1 MNRRESLAVIAA
13 GALISSLAGCQSD
26 DPEPIPSKDTAPVT
40 LRLATYDE
48 QTATG
53 GILIDHFVQTVHELD
68 PTVTVEP
75 VFQAAPDE
83 QSTIELIQA
92 GDAELGLVAT
102 RAWDLVGVDS
112 MRAIN
117 TPFLIDSTELLD
129 EVVAGDQAAVM
140 MKGLS
145 AAGMTGLAML
155 PESLRHPFGTE
166 AAPLGADDY
175 EGATIRSPHSTTT
188 WDVLGA
194 LGADPMFEDAGYT
207 IAESQYD
214 QAPGPEGAGNVTL
227 FAKADVIVISD
238 SGRPKVS
245 DSQLDALTEAAET
258 TRDWAIGTFAD
269 DAAAAAGFCD
279 NGGTIVAASPAEIAS
294 LESAVATVVADL
306 KKDDATA
313 GVIAAIEEL
322 KAGIT
327 VPAAVTACPEAQA
340 PSQASALDGTY
351 RWEVTKQALID
362 AGVDIPEALDD
373 VPGIHTAIM
382 ADGGMSITHEFTE
395 GPKKGD
401 RDEWHATYE
410 FDGVTFT
417 IHWSQSE
424 TNCTSAKVKILDDGD
439 LEFSDIVECAEDEFG
454 LILDQVGMRRW
465 DKIK

>member
-1 MNRRESLAVIAA
+1 MNRQHSLAIISA
-13 GALISSLAGCQSD
+13 GALICLAGCGSD
-26 DPEPIPSKDTAPVT
+26 DPEPAKSKETSPVT

-48 QTATG
+48 QSATG
-53 GILIDHFVQTVHELD
+53 GILIDHFAQTVHDLD
-68 PTVTVEP
+68 PTITIEP
-75 VFQAAPDE
+75 MFQAAEDE
-83 QSTIELIQA
+83 EAAIKLVQA

-129 EVVAGDQAAVM
+129 QVVAGDLAATM
-140 MKGLS
+140 MEGLS

-166 AAPLGADDY
+166 SAPLGVSDY
-175 EGATIRSPHSTTT
+175 DGATIRSPHSTTS

-194 LGADPMFEDAGYT
+194 FGAAPTFEDDGYT

-238 SGRPKVS
+238 AARPKVS

-258 TRDWAIGTFAD
+258 TRDWAIGTFPD

-279 NGGTIVAASPAEIAS
+279 NGGTIVAASAADIAG
-294 LESAVATVVADL
+294 LGDAVAPVVADL
-306 KKDDATA
+306 KKDATTA
-313 GVIAAIEEL
+313 GIIAAIEEL
-322 KAGIT
+322 KSGIT
-327 VPAAVTACPEAQA
+327 VPAPVTACQAAAA
-340 PSQASALDGTY
+340 PSQASLLNGTY
-351 RWEVTKQALID
+351 RWEVTKKALMD
-362 AGVDIPEALDD
+362 VGVDNPEALDD
-373 VPGIHTAIM
+373 VPGIHTGIM
-382 ADGGMSITHEFTE
+382 EDGGLVITHEYTE
-395 GPKKGD
+395 GPNQGD
-401 RDEWHATYE
+401 SEVWHATYE

-424 TNCTSAKVKILDDGD
+424 TNCTTAKVKFLEDGD
-439 LEFSDIVECAEDEFG
+439 LEFSDIAECAEDEVG
-454 LILDQVGMRRW
+454 LLLDQVGMRHW
-465 DKIK
+465 DKIG

>member
-1 MNRRESLAVIAA
+1 MPAAARTTREPAK
-13 GALISSLAGCQSD
+13 
-26 DPEPIPSKDTAPVT
+26 SKETSPVT

-48 QTATG
+48 QSATG
-53 GILIDHFVQTVHELD
+53 GILIDHFAQTVHELD
-68 PTVTVEP
+68 PTI
-75 VFQAAPDE
+75 
-83 QSTIELIQA
+83 TIEPMFAAAEDEEAAIEFVQA

-129 EVVAGDQAAVM
+129 QVVASDQAATM

-166 AAPLGADDY
+166 GAPLGAADY
-175 EGATIRSPHSTTT
+175 DGATIRSPHSVTT

-194 LGADPMFEDAGYT
+194 LGAAPMYDDGGYT

-238 SGRPKVS
+238 AARPKVS

-269 DAAAAAGFCD
+269 DATAAAGFCD
-279 NGGTIVAASPAEIAS
+279 NGGKIVAASVAEIAS
-294 LESAVATVVADL
+294 LEDAVAPVIADL
-306 KKDDATA
+306 KKDATTA
-313 GVIAAIEEL
+313 GIITAIEEL
-322 KAGIT
+322 KSGIT
-327 VPAAVTACPEAQA
+327 VPAPVVACPEAEA
-340 PSQASALDGTY
+340 PSQASLLNGTY
-351 RWEVTKQALID
+351 HWEVTKQALVD
-362 AGVDIPEALDD
+362 AGVDLPEALND
-373 VPGIHTAIM
+373 VPGIHTATM
-382 ADGGMSITHEFTE
+382 EDGGMSITHEYTE
-395 GPKKGD
+395 GPNKGD
-401 RDEWHATYE
+401 SEEWHSTYE
-410 FDGVTFT
+410 FDGVTLT

-424 TNCTSAKVKILDDGD
+424 TNCTSAKVAILEDGD

-454 LILDQVGMRRW
+454 LLLDQIGMRHW
-465 DKIK
+465 DKIG